1 MEFVNLKLHT
11 DYSLLEG
18 VSTVDT
24 YIQKAK
30 LNNSK
35 YLGITDTS
43 MFSAIKFYNSCKKNN
58 ISPVIGLELFS
69 YGLFI
74 EGEYSI
80 NVYAIGYEGYKK
92 LVKLST
98 LSYSRYVSGRPIID
112 IQEIQKNSSNLVC
125 ITGGVNSEILKA
137 IVEMEYDYA
146 RKIIMKYSQIFQ
158 NFYVEIPAFEIKKR
172 HLDKYIQIV
181 KELKVPYVITNDVY
195 YADSNDFYLQKIV
208 SAIKENVSIDRVK
221 KAYPYNDLYLKTTE
235 QIIKSF
241 KEEDLEFVNQGI
253 LNTEKIS
260 EICKLEMPQI
270 EFKFPKL
277 KLDVSEKEYLRDLVY
292 NGAKIKYKNLSDE
305 VINRI
310 EYELSVIDN
319 MGFNGYFIIVSDIVK
334 YANENDILI
343 GPGRGSA
350 SGSIVSYTLDITK
363 VDPIKY
369 GLIFERF
376 LNSGRKSM
384 PDIDIDFEPSRR
396 DEVVHYLM
404 QKYGMEYVSN
414 IIVFSRLQEKQ
425 LQKDLERVLGN
436 SSRVIKQA
444 LEKLEGNVRHSS
456 IHPSGVVIS
465 KYPLIDEVPTYR
477 DDKLNINV
485 TQYQMEE
492 LEYLG
497 LLKID
502 LLALKN
508 LEVIKQTINAVK
520 IKLSDIDL
528 NDKKTFEMFNT
539 GNTLG
544 VFQSESPG
552 MVDLITKFKVEN
564 FLDIS
569 AILALYR
576 PGPLN
581 SGMTYEAIKRK
592 HSENIDYIFPELE
605 EILKDTYGVI
615 IYQEQIMKIASI
627 IAGYTLLEA
636 DELRKA
642 ISKKKIE
649 ILKLHKDQFVS
660 KAISKGYDKQ
670 KVINLYSMIES
681 FGGYGFNKSH
691 TIPYSML
698 CYYTAYLKT
707 NYTLEYIC
715 SLLNSDIN
723 DYKKLRKYEIELKK
737 YKHQILK
744 PSVNKSNCYFKVYND
759 NVIYGI
765 YSIKGISENI
775 AKSIET
781 ERDINGE
788 FKNINDFCYRMIKY
802 DLNKK
807 HIEVLALSGAFDE
820 FNLSRKEIFI
830 YSQEIYD
837 IAYTKYDNEINVGR
851 SLFLTNTENLL
862 KYENKFIDEYNEDEL
877 IEKEMESIGL
887 LLSIDLKK
895 ESSDIL
901 SILRLEDN
909 LRVGLVLSSE
919 ISLTRRKEKMLKLT
933 IDENG
938 EIKKYIIFSNL
949 YEKIQNINLKNKICL
964 FEVYNDVIKDIVTI
978 DEVSNLKNTSINILI
993 DDLSDEN
1000 KQKLKSQFKQG
1011 GFSLVNF
1018 YKQKQ
1023 RLKMNNKIYAKL
1035 SNDFIKTL
1043 ILIVNS
1049 KNINV
1054 YIKNLS
1060 RVNIKKN

>member
-24 YIQKAK
+24 YVQKAK
-30 LNNSK
+30 LNNAK
-35 YLGITDTS
+35 YLGVTDTS

-58 ISPVIGLELFS
+58 ISAVIGLELFS
-69 YGLFI
+69 YGLYI
-74 EGEYSI
+74 EGEYAI
-80 NVYAIGYEGYKK
+80 NVYAMGYEGYKS

-98 LSYSRYVSGRPIID
+98 LSYSRYISARPIID
-112 IQEIQKNSSNLVC
+112 TQEIQKNSDNLVC
-125 ITGGVNSEILKA
+125 IIGGINSELLKA
-137 IVEMEYDYA
+137 ITEMEYDYA
-146 RKIIMKYSQIFQ
+146 RKIITKYSQMFH
-158 NFYVEIPAFEIKKR
+158 NFYVEIPAFSIKKR
-172 HLDKYIQIV
+172 YLDKYIQIV
-181 KELKVPYVITNDVY
+181 KELNVPYVITNDVY
-195 YADSNDFYLQKIV
+195 YADEEDYYLQSIV

-221 KAYPYNDLYLKTTE
+221 KAYKYNDLYLKNKE
-235 QIIKSF
+235 EILKSF
-241 KEEDLEFVNQGI
+241 EGYDTEFINQGI
-253 LNTEKIS
+253 LNTEKIAKMC
-260 EICKLEMPQI
+260 EIEIPKN
-270 EFKFPKL
+270 EFKFPEL
-277 KLDVSEKEYLRDLVY
+277 ELEVSEKEYLKDAVY
-292 NGAKIKYKNLSDE
+292 KGALNKYGSLSKE
-305 VINRI
+305 INERI
-310 EYELSVIDN
+310 EYELSVIDK

-384 PDIDIDFEPSRR
+384 PDIDIDFEPGRR
-396 DEVVHYLM
+396 DEVVQYLM
-404 QKYGMEYVSN
+404 QKYGREYVSN

-436 SSRVIKQA
+436 NKEMIANA
-444 LEKLEGNVRHSS
+444 LKKLEGNVRHSS

-465 KYPLIDEVPTYR
+465 KYPLIEEVPTYR
-477 DDKLNINV
+477 DEKLNINV

-492 LEYLG
+492 LEDLG

-508 LEVIKQTINAVK
+508 LEVIKQTINSAN
-520 IKLSDIDL
+520 IKLSDISLD
-528 NDKKTFEMFNT
+528 DKKTFETFNI

-544 VFQSESPG
+544 VFQSESAG

-581 SGMTYEAIKRK
+581 SGMTYEAIRRK
-592 HSENIDYIFPELE
+592 HSENIEYIFLELE

-636 DELRKA
+636 DDLRKA
-642 ISKKKIE
+642 ISKKKAE
-649 ILKLHKDQFVS
+649 ILSLHRDQFIS
-660 KAISKGYDKQ
+660 RAINKGYDEQ
-670 KVINLYSMIES
+670 KVTKLYSMIES

-737 YKHQILK
+737 YRKKILK
-744 PSVNKSNCYFKVYND
+744 PDINKSNCYFKVYEN
-759 NVIYGI
+759 NIIYGI

-775 AKSIET
+775 AKSIEN
-781 ERDINGE
+781 ERNINGDYT
-788 FKNINDFCYRMIKY
+788 NINDFCYRMIKY
-802 DLNKK
+802 GINKK
-807 HIEVLALSGAFDE
+807 HIEVLALSGAFDD
-820 FNLSRKEIFI
+820 FKLSRKEIYNF
-830 YSQEIYD
+830 SQEIFD
-837 IAYTKYDNEINVGR
+837 SSNTKYENEKNVGR
-851 SLFLTNTENLL
+851 SLFFTNIDRSIEYDYKGIAEFSEN
-862 KYENKFIDEYNEDEL
+862 EL
-877 IEKEMESIGL
+877 IEREVESLGL

-895 ESSDIL
+895 DSSSIL
-901 SILRLEDN
+901 SVLSLREN
-909 LRVGLVLSSE
+909 IRVGLVLSYELS
-919 ISLTRRKEKMLKLT
+919 ITRKKEKFLKLT
-933 IDENG
+933 VDENG
-938 EIKKYIIFSNL
+938 DINKYVIFTNL
-949 YEKIQNINLKNKICL
+949 HNKIQDINLKNKVCL
-964 FEVYNDVIKDIVTI
+964 FEVYNDIIKDIVTI
-978 DEVSNLKNTSINILI
+978 DEVHNLKNASINILI
-993 DDLSDEN
+993 DDLSDQAKLE
-1000 KQKLKSQFKQG
+1000 LKSQFKHG
-1011 GFSLVNF
+1011 GFALVNF
-1018 YKQKQ
+1018 YKQKHKLQ
-1023 RLKMNNKIYAKL
+1023 MNNKIYTKL
-1035 SNDFIKTL
+1035 SNDFIKSL
-1043 ILIVNS
+1043 ISIVDL
-1049 KNINV
+1049 KNIKV
-1054 YIKNLS
+1054 DIKNLN
-1060 RVNIKKN
+1060 RVNIKKI

>member
-24 YIQKAK
+24 YVQKAK
-30 LNNSK
+30 LNNAK
-35 YLGITDTS
+35 YLGVTDTS

-58 ISPVIGLELFS
+58 ISAVIGLELFS
-69 YGLFI
+69 YGLYI
-74 EGEYSI
+74 EGEYAI
-80 NVYAIGYEGYKK
+80 NVYAMGYEGYKS

-98 LSYSRYVSGRPIID
+98 LSYSRYISARPIID
-112 IQEIQKNSSNLVC
+112 TQEIQKNSDNLVC
-125 ITGGVNSEILKA
+125 IIGGINSELLKA
-137 IVEMEYDYA
+137 ITEMEYDYA
-146 RKIIMKYSQIFQ
+146 RKIITKYSQMFK
-158 NFYVEIPAFEIKKR
+158 NFYVEIPAFSIKKR
-172 HLDKYIQIV
+172 YLDKYIQIV
-181 KELKVPYVITNDVY
+181 KELNVPYVITNDVY
-195 YADSNDFYLQKIV
+195 YADEEDYYLQSIV

-221 KAYPYNDLYLKTTE
+221 KAYKYNDLYLKNKE
-235 QIIKSF
+235 EILKSF
-241 KEEDLEFVNQGI
+241 EGYDTEFINQGI
-253 LNTEKIS
+253 LNTEKIAKMC
-260 EICKLEMPQI
+260 EIEIPKN
-270 EFKFPKL
+270 EFKFPEL
-277 KLDVSEKEYLRDLVY
+277 ELEVSEKEYLKDAVY
-292 NGAKIKYKNLSDE
+292 KGALNKYGSLSKE
-305 VINRI
+305 INERI
-310 EYELSVIDN
+310 EYELSVIDK

-384 PDIDIDFEPSRR
+384 PDIDIDFEPGRR
-396 DEVVHYLM
+396 DEVVQYLM
-404 QKYGMEYVSN
+404 QKYGSEYVSN

-436 SSRVIKQA
+436 NKEMIANA
-444 LEKLEGNVRHSS
+444 LKKLEGNVRHSS

-465 KYPLIDEVPTYR
+465 KYPLIEEVPTYR
-477 DDKLNINV
+477 DEKLNINV

-492 LEYLG
+492 LEDLG

-508 LEVIKQTINAVK
+508 LEVIKQTINSAN
-520 IKLSDIDL
+520 IKLSDISLD
-528 NDKKTFEMFNT
+528 DKKTFETFNI

-544 VFQSESPG
+544 VFQSESAG

-581 SGMTYEAIKRK
+581 SGMTYEAIRRK
-592 HSENIDYIFPELE
+592 HSENIEYIFPELE

-636 DELRKA
+636 DDLRKA
-642 ISKKKIE
+642 ISKKKAE
-649 ILKLHKDQFVS
+649 ILSLHRDQFIS
-660 KAISKGYDKQ
+660 RAINKGYDEQ
-670 KVINLYSMIES
+670 KVTKLYSMIES

-737 YKHQILK
+737 YRKKILK
-744 PSVNKSNCYFKVYND
+744 PDINKSNCYFKVYEN
-759 NVIYGI
+759 NIIYGI

-775 AKSIET
+775 AKSIEN
-781 ERDINGE
+781 ERNINGDYT
-788 FKNINDFCYRMIKY
+788 NINDFCYRMIKY
-802 DLNKK
+802 GINKK
-807 HIEVLALSGAFDE
+807 HIEVLALSGAFDD
-820 FNLSRKEIFI
+820 FKLSRKEIYNF
-830 YSQEIYD
+830 SQEIFD
-837 IAYTKYDNEINVGR
+837 SSNTKYENEKNVGR
-851 SLFLTNTENLL
+851 SLFFTNIEKSIEYDYKGIAEFSEN
-862 KYENKFIDEYNEDEL
+862 EL
-877 IEKEMESIGL
+877 IEREVESLGL

-895 ESSDIL
+895 
-901 SILRLEDN
+901 
-909 LRVGLVLSSE
+909 
-919 ISLTRRKEKMLKLT
+919 
-933 IDENG
+933 
-938 EIKKYIIFSNL
+938 
-949 YEKIQNINLKNKICL
+949 
-964 FEVYNDVIKDIVTI
+964 
-978 DEVSNLKNTSINILI
+978 
-993 DDLSDEN
+993 DLS
-1000 KQKLKSQFKQG
+1000 
-1011 GFSLVNF
+1011 
-1018 YKQKQ
+1018 
-1023 RLKMNNKIYAKL
+1023 
-1035 SNDFIKTL
+1035 L
-1043 ILIVNS
+1043 IHI
-1049 KNINV
+1049 
-1054 YIKNLS
+1054 
-1060 RVNIKKN
+1060 